1 MSMYFDLSDYMN
13 RIVLVSLYI
22 NHKDLR
28 FLLFYDN
35 YHFVS
40 VCKWEGKINMWAIML
55 VTSNDCGCDTIWICY
70 DCIVSI
76 KYV

>member
-1 MSMYFDLSDYMN
+1 MSMYFDLSNYMN

-28 FLLFYDN
+28 FLLFYAN

-40 VCKWEGKINMWAIML
+40 AIMF
-55 VTSNDCGCDTIWICY
+55 VTSNACGCDTI
-70 DCIVSI
+70 
-76 KYV
+76 

>member
-1 MSMYFDLSDYMN
+1 MPMYFDLSNYMN

-28 FLLFYDN
+28 FLLFYAN

-40 VCKWEGKINMWAIML
+40 AIMF
-55 VTSNDCGCDTIWICY
+55 VTSNDCGCDTI
-70 DCIVSI
+70 
-76 KYV
+76 